1 MGRQKHSDSN
11 CNNHDPKSKSLFHI
25 IKHHPLCHHFI
36 QKRHAYKKDGEERN
50 DAGKYISTTHLYA
63 TYFIPKK
70 KNLYGTL
77 FYEIKCDLVA
87 CLKLFYTKEH
97 MKFGH

>member
-25 IKHHPLCHHFI
+25 MKHHPLCHHFI

-70 KNLYGTL
+70 KSLWHFVL
-77 FYEIKCDLVA
+77 
-87 CLKLFYTKEH
+87 
-97 MKFGH
+97 

>member
-1 MGRQKHSDSN
+1 MILRVKAYFILLSTI
-11 CNNHDPKSKSLFHI
+11 PYVI
-25 IKHHPLCHHFI
+25 IS
-36 QKRHAYKKDGEERN
+36 YKKDMHTRRMVRKEMMQV
-50 DAGKYISTTHLYA
+50 STFPQLI
-63 TYFIPKK
+63 FMPLILFQK